1 MDLIADFTIDNQKN
15 IDLTIYGNKSDEE
28 IRNLI
33 DKLIEEKRDIPENT
47 EVTMVMT
54 KKEIFLSFDDET
66 EDIILNRI
74 EYSF

>member
-33 DKLIEEKRDIPENT
+33 NKLIEEKRDIPENT
-47 EVTMVMT
+47 EVMMLITND
-54 KKEIFLSFDDET
+54 KILLSFDDVT